1 MAPTAEI
8 AGFWGTP
15 TSTVDFC
22 EPNYAVSHFVAEF
35 WNAVTSIPIALV
47 GLSGMVLSRRQQLG
61 AEQFSCYAVVC
72 IVGLG
77 SIAFH
82 ATLMRTGQV
91 LDEVPMLWVSLTLIY
106 GACQHVR
113 DRRFRRKVAVPSARR
128 LALLG
133 AGLAAYALIATSLY
147 FSSGFETF
155 VVMYGLSIALIVVL
169 AATILFTERP
179 AVGPGPKRLLA
190 TAACTYAGGF
200 VLLWIPGEVLCHR
213 VPLMQ
218 RLPMHA
224 IFHLTS
230 AAGPHLGLTAFALF
244 RFDDEP
250 KTRVAPSLA
259 FAGLPTIRRDGL
271 LGAGHKLR
279 VA

>member
-1 MAPTAEI
+1 MAAVV
-8 AGFWGTP
+8 GYWGVP
-15 TSTVDFC
+15 TSTIDFC
-22 EPNYAVSHFVAEF
+22 EPNYEVSHFVAEF
-35 WNAVTSIPIALV
+35 WNALSSIPIALV
-47 GLSGMVLSRRQQLG
+47 GFSGMLLSRSQQLG
-61 AEQFSCYAVVC
+61 YEQMACYAVVC
-72 IVGLG
+72 IVGIG
-77 SIAFH
+77 SVAFH

-91 LDEVPMLWVSLTLIY
+91 LDELPMLWVSLTLIY
-106 GACQHVR
+106 GACQHVC
-113 DRRFRRKVAVPSARR
+113 DRRRRRQGFVPSARR

-133 AGLAAYALIATSLY
+133 MGLASYAAIATALY
-147 FSSGFETF
+147 FASGFDTF
-155 VVMYGLSIALIVVL
+155 IAMYGLSIALIVCL
-169 AATILFTERP
+169 AAAILFTEQP

-200 VLLWIPGEVLCHR
+200 VLLWVPGEVLCSR
-213 VPLMQ
+213 VPIMQ

-250 KTRVAPSLA
+250 RTRVAPSLR

-271 LGAGHKLR
+271 LEGEKRL
-279 VA
+279 

>member
-113 DRRFRRKVAVPSARR
+113 DRRFRRKVADTILCESGNPAERLPAALEGDAHSLALIRMIARLEHVHNGAGCELVDLARFEIKLIGNSDRLWSGHLMQWSIEIAHAHLRNGGQPTRLRRRRRCVRR
-128 LALLG
+128 LDHLNLCAL
-133 AGLAAYALIATSLY
+133 
-147 FSSGFETF
+147 
-155 VVMYGLSIALIVVL
+155 
-169 AATILFTERP
+169 
-179 AVGPGPKRLLA
+179 
-190 TAACTYAGGF
+190 
-200 VLLWIPGEVLCHR
+200 
-213 VPLMQ
+213 
-218 RLPMHA
+218 
-224 IFHLTS
+224 
-230 AAGPHLGLTAFALF
+230 
-244 RFDDEP
+244 
-250 KTRVAPSLA
+250 
-259 FAGLPTIRRDGL
+259 
-271 LGAGHKLR
+271 
-279 VA
+279 